1 MIILP
6 TTEELEQLQTI
17 GQDIGLSLYIPY
29 VAPSSSDNPNRIQLK
44 NALKEAGYLLR
55 ARKLHP
61 SEIDKILQPARK
73 LLDSDEFRSVGAHSL
88 ALFMRRNFFAKYHL
102 PSEDMKP
109 IIKVGKIFDTDSLAE
124 IMRDN
129 QAYYILIL
137 NHNNVGLL
145 RGDRYHIE
153 RLDNDRLPTNM
164 VQTLGIDEY
173 PKEQQTHSVAA
184 TSIGKGSEQAHGQYN
199 KKQVDKDL
207 LTEFFR
213 RIDRQLHKIIKDIQT
228 PLIIS
233 GADSVLSLYRKV
245 STYPSL
251 LVEEIKGNMEHEP
264 LESMRA
270 RASKLM
276 TVTPLT
282 E

>member
-1 MIILP
+1 MIVLP

-124 IMRDN
+124 IIRDN

-145 RGDRYHIE
+145 KGDRYHIE

-164 VQTLGIDEY
+164 IQTLGIDEY

-199 KKQVDKDL
+199 KKQVD
-207 LTEFFR
+207 
-213 RIDRQLHKIIKDIQT
+213 
-228 PLIIS
+228 
-233 GADSVLSLYRKV
+233 
-245 STYPSL
+245 
-251 LVEEIKGNMEHEP
+251 
-264 LESMRA
+264 
-270 RASKLM
+270 
-276 TVTPLT
+276 
-282 E
+282 

>member
-1 MIILP
+1 MIVLP
-6 TTEELEQLQTI
+6 TTEELEQLQAI

-55 ARKLHP
+55 ARKLHS

-124 IMRDN
+124 IIRDN

-145 RGDRYHIE
+145 KGDRYHIE

-233 GADSVLSLYRKV
+233 GADSVLSLYRRV

-251 LVEEIKGNMEHEP
+251 LVDEIKGNMEHEP